1 MTMVISGFRRL
12 FNKLAWLTAA
22 VMIAEQFPAERNLPL
37 SHGKTCLQIRM
48 SIKYEY
54 GTDWNVSKSVR
65 EHMLRDSLAL
75 RWL

>member
-1 MTMVISGFRRL
+1 
-12 FNKLAWLTAA
+12 
-22 VMIAEQFPAERNLPL
+22 MIAEQFPAERNLPL